1 MNLGYQMMLTD
12 LFSKLLHITVFH
24 KENLAVKK
32 GVYLYT
38 DTFVDRELVI
48 NLNTYTYWEGFV
60 IKVSGG
66 GLQNSTVILNFYS
79 PPKPGNDI
87 LKEFIE

>member
-1 MNLGYQMMLTD
+1 MTA
-12 LFSKLLHITVFH
+12 FH

-32 GVYLYT
+32 GGLLIYI
-38 DTFVDRELVI
+38 DNKFDSELVI
-48 NLNTYTYWEGFV
+48 NVNTYKFWEGFA

-66 GLQNSTVILNFYS
+66 GLQNSTVILNLYR

-87 LKEFIE
+87 LKEFIEELTPEHSRIYRKTKR